1 MKLLVIDCGR
11 INRDGSLLMNDTEMN
26 QMITNQNIKKY
37 LLLSAGLIRHNLK
50 IIFANKFIYFLSGA
64 VFLYFLIL
72 ILGMLNDNS
81 VVDEGQV
88 YNMMMLP
95 GLLLIFYPMTF
106 GIYNDMEAGMMEML
120 IGIPNYRYKVWL
132 VRLAIIWALVF
143 LLLSALSFLTAFL
156 VSEVEIFDMA
166 VQLMY
171 PVFFFGAAA
180 FLTASFVKNGNGS
193 AALMVLI
200 GMVFWI
206 WSGIL
211 GENRWNIF
219 LNPYDQPADISDNIW
234 LDMIYYN
241 RIFLVCGIILALLGA
256 LYRLQKREKF
266 V

>member
-1 MKLLVIDCGR
+1 MKKDL
-11 INRDGSLLMNDTEMN
+11 
-26 QMITNQNIKKY
+26 KKY
-37 LLLSAGLIRHNLK
+37 RLLISGLIRHNLK
-50 IIFANKFIYFLSGA
+50 IIFANKFIYFLGGA
-64 VFLYFLIL
+64 VFIYLLIL
-72 ILGMLNDNS
+72 ILGMLDGGS
-81 VVDEGQV
+81 SASESAV
-88 YNMMMLP
+88 YYYMLFP
-95 GLLLIFYPMTF
+95 GLLLVFYPMTF

-132 VRLAIIWALVF
+132 VRLIIIWGLVF
-143 LLLSALSFLTAFL
+143 TLLFLLSFLTTFL
-156 VSEVEIFDMA
+156 ISEVEIFDMA

-180 FLTASFVKNGNGS
+180 FLAASFIRNGNGS

-200 GMVFWI
+200 GLVFWI
-206 WSGIL
+206 SSGIL

-219 LNPYDQPADISDNIW
+219 LNPYDQPADLSDNIW

-241 RIFLVCGIILALLGA
+241 RLFLVCGIILSLLGA